1 VGVEDNFFELGG
13 DSILS
18 IQVVSRARKAGLR
31 FVVKDLFV
39 NQTIAALAT
48 VVGVMGGEPA
58 EYVEIA
64 GPAPLT
70 PIQAWFFETHS
81 VGLDHFNQSMTFELA
96 ELAEL
101 AGDVG
106 AGALQQAVEEAVA
119 HHEALRMR
127 FALVD
132 GSWVQD
138 VAAGE
143 AAAVFRR
150 YDLSALD
157 ADAQQAAM
165 EEAAVAAQTS
175 LSITNGPLLRAVLFF
190 MGPRRRSRLFVTI
203 HHLAMDGV
211 SWGILLGDLEQAYR
225 QVAAGQPVD
234 LGTGT
239 TAYRA
244 WARRLAEHVRSGG
257 LDGDLEY
264 WSRVPRRA
272 SAELPVDRDGPNTAG
287 SARTLSVR
295 LGRDATDALL
305 HKVPATYRTQ
315 VNDVLLSGL
324 GRALCEWSGRD
335 HVLVGIEGHGREDI
349 LDDVDVSR
357 TAGWFTTLFPVALSV
372 GATSGWGAVLKS
384 VKEQLR
390 AVPHRGLSYGAL
402 RYLSVPESAAAA
414 LADDPRPQVT
424 FNYHG
429 QWDVGA
435 GDAALFRARAEGL
448 GEDHAPGSLRTHL
461 LDVTGVVERGEL
473 ELAWTYSTEVH
484 DEATVRRLATRT
496 IRALEEI
503 VAHCA
508 SPDAGGRTPSDFPL
522 ARLDQAQVDAIAGD
536 GREVEDIYQ
545 LTPLQAGMLFHSLVD
560 TEGRAYLDQFRLRL
574 DGACDERALGTAL
587 QRVVDRTPILRSSV
601 VWEGVDEP
609 LQVVHRNIVLP
620 VVHEDWRQLEESERE
635 QLLTEDLAAGMDL
648 TRPPLMR
655 LLIARLS
662 GDEVLLVWTSHHIL
676 LDGWS
681 LSQVIAEVC
690 EQYAAIVAGRAPR
703 LVARRPF
710 RDYLQ
715 WLGGRDRREAE
726 AHWRGVLSGF
736 VSPSP
741 LPYDRQPA
749 EAHRAESSE
758 SVPVELSVEQ
768 SQLLHS
774 VARRAGLTLNTVVQ
788 GAWALLLSRYSNER
802 EVCFGTT
809 VSGRPAD
816 LPGVEDMVG
825 MFINTIPTRVG
836 IDKDLGVRS
845 WLHELQLG
853 QVESRRFDFVSLAEL
868 QSWSDVGG
876 GTNLFHSVVA
886 FENYP
891 VDGAAADEAGLA
903 VRALEGVDT
912 TSFPLTLSA
921 NLDDRL
927 LFDLA
932 YDPNLFDAS
941 TIERMAGHLV
951 AVLEAVAADPD
962 AALGDID
969 VLTPPERHQVLVA
982 FNDTA
987 L

>member
-1 VGVEDNFFELGG
+1 AVHDESTVRRVADE
-13 DSILS
+13 
-18 IQVVSRARKAGLR
+18 V
-31 FVVKDLFV
+31 
-39 NQTIAALAT
+39 IAALR
-48 VVGVMGGEPA
+48 GI
-58 EYVEIA
+58 VE
-64 GPAPLT
+64 
-70 PIQAWFFETHS
+70 
-81 VGLDHFNQSMTFELA
+81 
-96 ELAEL
+96 
-101 AGDVG
+101 
-106 AGALQQAVEEAVA
+106 
-119 HHEALRMR
+119 
-127 FALVD
+127 
-132 GSWVQD
+132 
-138 VAAGE
+138 
-143 AAAVFRR
+143 
-150 YDLSALD
+150 
-157 ADAQQAAM
+157 
-165 EEAAVAAQTS
+165 
-175 LSITNGPLLRAVLFF
+175 
-190 MGPRRRSRLFVTI
+190 
-203 HHLAMDGV
+203 
-211 SWGILLGDLEQAYR
+211 
-225 QVAAGQPVD
+225 
-234 LGTGT
+234 
-239 TAYRA
+239 
-244 WARRLAEHVRSGG
+244 
-257 LDGDLEY
+257 
-264 WSRVPRRA
+264 
-272 SAELPVDRDGPNTAG
+272 
-287 SARTLSVR
+287 
-295 LGRDATDALL
+295 
-305 HKVPATYRTQ
+305 
-315 VNDVLLSGL
+315 
-324 GRALCEWSGRD
+324 
-335 HVLVGIEGHGREDI
+335 
-349 LDDVDVSR
+349 
-357 TAGWFTTLFPVALSV
+357 
-372 GATSGWGAVLKS
+372 
-384 VKEQLR
+384 
-390 AVPHRGLSYGAL
+390 
-402 RYLSVPESAAAA
+402 
-414 LADDPRPQVT
+414 
-424 FNYHG
+424 
-429 QWDVGA
+429 
-435 GDAALFRARAEGL
+435 
-448 GEDHAPGSLRTHL
+448 
-461 LDVTGVVERGEL
+461 
-473 ELAWTYSTEVH
+473 
-484 DEATVRRLATRT
+484 
-496 IRALEEI
+496 
-503 VAHCA
+503 HCA
-508 SPDAGGRTPSDFPL
+508 GPDAGGRTPSDFPL
-522 ARLDQAQVDAIAGD
+522 AGLDQAGVDRLIGT
-536 GREVEDIYQ
+536 GREIEDVYP

-987 L
+987 LQVAAATLPELFEAQVARTPDATAVVCGEVQLSYAEVDRAANALAHLLVHAGAGPERIVALALPRSVDIVVAELAVAKAGAAYLPIDPDYPAERIAFMLGDAGPVMVVTTAETAPRVPEVTGVGVVVLDDPETAAAIAAMPTHAPTDAERREPLALAHPAYVIYTSGSTGRPKGVVVTHGGLANFSAAEIHHFAVGAGDRVLQFSSPSFDASVLELCLCLPAGAALVVPPPGPLLGEALAEVLEEQGVTHALIPPSALATVPDAAVETGLRAFRGVIVGGEAASGALVDRWAPGRRMINAYGPTEATVVATWSEPLTPGGAPPIGRPIPNTCAYVLDAALSPVPIGVPGELYIAGSGLARGYLGRPGLTAERFVANPFGEPGSRMYRTGDVVRWRADGVIDYLGRADDQVKVRGFRIELGEIEAALRRHG